1 MAAVVLAALILLV
14 PPRMSSGTKTAFC
27 ELFGGKNCDKQ
38 SSSSPA
44 AGNPSSGPSGGP
56 PSLPGT
62 PEQAAYDKAKRDAD
76 TANTEASNA
85 EKEFEGLK
93 DELWS
98 FLKDLIGITEAEKCI
113 KDFDIMACIE
123 TAANAIPWG
132 KAFKLLRKLPKAF
145 KLAGRFKNIWDKVS
159 AARKKRDDAQRALKK
174 AEDDLR
180 KKKEADRQ
188 NQAGGKKDPKGCPV
202 PQRPRAFGP
211 TRVPPG
217 GVTNAASGRFTGT
230 VVLVATTRARED
242 APTPKV
248 DSERLQRTVN
258 ALYHGVGNPNQI
270 GDGSAMAAA
279 NHEALGGP
287 NVEGK
292 SHITS
297 TTQLKAS
304 LEKFLREN
312 ETRLKGGRKVP
323 NVKSARDIE
332 VAKSLIQAID
342 DALAG
347 KYKGFKEYGGL
358 GC

>member
-188 NQAGGKKDPKGCPV
+188 KQAGEDPKKKPSCPLPRRAPNDANSRHLRRIASGTIGEAGVPLAQATTPPPSDDDLCLTEHAKQRLKDRHVTMEEARKVLTQTPFSYWHEDQWKTGYWDPELQIFIGKTIDGNINTIIDPADRQYIENLKSRRPGGGGGKKKG
-202 PQRPRAFGP
+202 RR
-211 TRVPPG
+211 
-217 GVTNAASGRFTGT
+217 
-230 VVLVATTRARED
+230 
-242 APTPKV
+242 
-248 DSERLQRTVN
+248 
-258 ALYHGVGNPNQI
+258 
-270 GDGSAMAAA
+270 
-279 NHEALGGP
+279 
-287 NVEGK
+287 
-292 SHITS
+292 
-297 TTQLKAS
+297 
-304 LEKFLREN
+304 
-312 ETRLKGGRKVP
+312 
-323 NVKSARDIE
+323 
-332 VAKSLIQAID
+332 
-342 DALAG
+342 
-347 KYKGFKEYGGL
+347 
-358 GC
+358 